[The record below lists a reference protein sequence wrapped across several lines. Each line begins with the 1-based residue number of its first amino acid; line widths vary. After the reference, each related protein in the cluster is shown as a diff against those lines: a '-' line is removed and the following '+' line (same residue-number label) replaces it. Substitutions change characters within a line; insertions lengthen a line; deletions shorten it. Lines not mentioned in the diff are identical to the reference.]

1 MDVVGP
7 QLIRDGVFVL
17 AFKSQHG
24 NYVLNR
30 AGALRIARALR
41 PVPLP

>member
-1 MDVVGP
+1 
-7 QLIRDGVFVL
+7 VFVL

-30 AGALRIARALR
+30 AGALRVAHALR
-41 PVPLP
+41 PVPPP